1 VVVTHKD
8 DHLPPG
14 VAVLDLERGKL
25 NELSQEVWITDT
37 SVDRR
42 SWCYIEEPDYK
53 SVNTLVDN
61 LVDRVS
67 KNGNLLLNIGP
78 KPDGTIPKEQKEL
91 LLGIGDWLKVNGEA
105 IYGTQPWL
113 IFGEGPTVEEGG
125 AFSES
130 RQRSQY
136 TAEDLRFTTRGD
148 VLYVIALDRPE
159 KEVRVAA
166 LKSLEPS
173 DIVEV
178 EMLGAPG
185 SLEWRLEKDGIF
197 ITLPEEF
204 PRLEHAFVFKLT
216 LK

>member
-1 VVVTHKD
+1 
-8 DHLPPG
+8 

-25 NELSQEVWITDT
+25 NELSQEVWVTDT

-42 SWCYIEEPDYK
+42 SWCYIREPDYK

-78 KPDGTIPKEQKEL
+78 RPDGTIPEEQKEL

-113 IFGEGPTVEEGG
+113 IFGEGPTKEEGG

-130 RQRSQY
+130 KQIPEFS
-136 TAEDLRFTTRGD
+136 AEDIRFTAKGN

-159 KEVRVAA
+159 KDIRVAA

-173 DIVEV
+173 DITGV
-178 EMLGAPG
+178 EMLGSPE
-185 SLEWRLEKDGIF
+185 SVVWRLGEDGLLI
-197 ITLPEEF
+197 IPPAEF
-204 PRLEHAFVFKLT
+204 PLLEHAFVFKLT
-216 LK
+216 LNNPARMP